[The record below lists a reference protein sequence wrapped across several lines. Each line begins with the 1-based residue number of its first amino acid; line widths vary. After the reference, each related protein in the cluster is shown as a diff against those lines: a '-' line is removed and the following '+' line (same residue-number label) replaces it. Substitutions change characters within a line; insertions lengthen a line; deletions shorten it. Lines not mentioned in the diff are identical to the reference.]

1 MKGAFYPLSHYI
13 ALFNIKE
20 FRILTKQ
27 RVFTRRMILIIHI
40 NYLPIKCLFV
50 MESQCVFKTGSELLI
65 INEMNGKAVNYN
77 SILII
82 KSFCLHILDV
92 L

>member
-1 MKGAFYPLSHYI
+1 
-13 ALFNIKE
+13 
-20 FRILTKQ
+20 
-27 RVFTRRMILIIHI
+27 
-40 NYLPIKCLFV
+40 

-92 L
+92 LWCSFINNRLFLSLSKVRDNHKPKKLVLEQDTTKIWARGGAVLADFAEK